1 MGYRQEYALHAYG
14 SNLLTQFSLTSWFL
28 FGWIWGLIGWYVFWA
43 TPSVKLQCCFC
54 FFCWYPRPDGAPC
67 PPLVSVRLCFPRRVI
82 GQTVRRNVVDAKLC
96 SSFCF
101 RESPLGFENL
111 WWKWLDLGC
120 RTNYECFQ
128 WRNGIIEQDV
138 GRKANTTLDQQRKVW
153 LRKNALGKCPDSLAI
168 TVFLWGISMDFHM
181 FLGKY
186 SSRPHCE
193 PWNGH

>member
-1 MGYRQEYALHAYG
+1 MHDMRMAQTCWLYFLDFLIPFWM
-14 SNLLTQFSLTSWFL
+14 NLGFDR
-28 FGWIWGLIGWYVFWA
+28 LICFFA

-54 FFCWYPRPDGAPC
+54 FVCGYPRPDGAPC
-67 PPLVSVRLCFPRRVI
+67 PPLVYVRLCFPRRVI

-128 WRNGIIEQDV
+128 WRSGIIEQDV